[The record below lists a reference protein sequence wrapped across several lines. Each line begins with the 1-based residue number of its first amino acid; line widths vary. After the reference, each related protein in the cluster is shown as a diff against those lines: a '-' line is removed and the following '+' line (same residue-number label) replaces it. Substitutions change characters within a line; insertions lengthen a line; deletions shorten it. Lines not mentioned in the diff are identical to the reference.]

1 MSTMNTTADDTVAKS
16 AWTLGAHGPT
26 ASPAPATPASH
37 RSLQPSQARASSV
50 TSGEGTP
57 IRAPKTPSTRQ
68 SATSAGPTGPMVA
81 RPERRSLAGQLLR
94 HSLVTPEKRT
104 LKRIDALRQ
113 SILHGVDDDGVAIDA
128 DSIGSR
134 VYDHLRQDR
143 GLTGAVS
150 ADGFITLAGL
160 LLDRTSLTETAATVI
175 GGFLRGAGGIE
186 RGSATPERV
195 KAALAALNDALY
207 DLDAPQA
214 PIPSLVRDLKI
225 EKRDGGLQVVAVVR
239 VHADDAAALDALKL
253 ELRRA
258 GYGDIDVRV
267 ERQAP
272 PAPVRANR

>member
-1 MSTMNTTADDTVAKS
+1 MSTMNTTADDTVALS
-16 AWTLGAHGPT
+16 AWTLGAHGPAVAEAT
-26 ASPAPATPASH
+26 ANSH
-37 RSLQPSQARASSV
+37 RSQQPGQARASSV

-57 IRAPKTPSTRQ
+57 IRAPKTPSNRQ
-68 SATSAGPTGPMVA
+68 SPTGPMVA
-81 RPERRSLAGQLLR
+81 RPERHSLAGQLLR

-104 LKRIDALRQ
+104 LKRIDAMRQ
-113 SILHGVDDDGVAIDA
+113 SIARGVDDTGVAIDA
-128 DSIGSR
+128 DSVGAR

-160 LLDRTSLTETAATVI
+160 LLDRAGLAQTAATVI
-175 GGFLRGAGGIE
+175 GDFLRSAGGIE
-186 RGSATPERV
+186 RGRATPERV

-207 DLDAPQA
+207 DLDAPTA
-214 PIPSLVRDLKI
+214 PIPSLVRDLQI
-225 EKRDGGLQVVAVVR
+225 EKRDGGLQVVAMVR

-272 PAPVRANR
+272 PASTVRASR